1 MMKTATVKQTAG
13 LGTFAGVYLPSLLTI
28 FGVIM
33 YLRMGL
39 VVGSVGIVGAITIV
53 LIATSITFLTG
64 LSIAASATNTAVGG
78 GGAYFLISRAFGKE
92 IGAAIG
98 LPLYLAQAIGISF
111 YITGFVES
119 LFSVAPG
126 LPAPLVGV
134 ATLAVL
140 TTLAFTSASLA
151 IKTQGIILVAIIA
164 SLVSFFLGDDLVAQV
179 DPIPVPRLSFWAAFA
194 LFFPAVTGIEAGV
207 SMSGDL
213 RNPSKSLVRGVLLAI
228 LTGLVVYL
236 AICWKLGGLAPRDL
250 LRADGFIVQH
260 AARWGWMV
268 VMGVWGATL
277 SSGLGALLGGP
288 RTLQALAQDGVVPR
302 FLGKGY
308 GAGREPR
315 IATMAT
321 FLVSGT
327 CIYLGRIDVI
337 APILTM
343 FFLMSYGMLNLA
355 AGLEGTIQNPSWR
368 PTFRVPPLVCLT
380 GSALCL
386 MAMLMINPG
395 ASFVAFGFVGV
406 LYFVTMR
413 SSLVRGWD
421 DIRQGALFFFSRLAI
436 YRLSRSQT
444 SARSWRPN
452 FLVFTNGYS
461 ASENLLKFTTRITR
475 GKGFLTVAPI
485 FDKPVDRAQAKAKI
499 EGLFR
504 RKGIEALV
512 TVTQETDAETAM
524 ERLVDSYGLGPLRP
538 NTIVLGDHTATEA
551 RTKLVGHVITHATR
565 QQRNVVVIFGE
576 DETQFLDKDLQ
587 GKEPARIDVWWDD
600 ESKENSELMLVLAHM
615 HQSSKGYGAIQVNVK
630 CTVPNEAARE
640 HRQAFFDDFFTRS
653 RFRVSTQVYVSD
665 NEQEEARLLQHFSPD
680 ANLIFYGLR
689 LPRPDESDEDY
700 LAYYKALAR
709 QHRRL
714 PHLAYVVAAESVDLT
729 NLFG

>member
-1 MMKTATVKQTAG
+1 MKAATLERPAG

-39 VVGSVGIVGAITIV
+39 VVGSVGMFGAMTIV
-53 LIATSITFLTG
+53 LMATSITFLTG
-64 LSIAASATNTAVGG
+64 LSIAASATNTTIGG

-119 LFSVAPG
+119 LASVAPG

-164 SLVSFFLGDDLVAQV
+164 SIVSFFLGGEAVTEVAV
-179 DPIPVPRLSFWAAFA
+179 TPIPRLSFWAAFA

-228 LTGLVVYL
+228 VTGLVVYL
-236 AICWKLGGLAPRDL
+236 AFCWKLAGSVPRDI

-260 AARWGWMV
+260 SARWGWMV
-268 VMGVWGATL
+268 IMGVWGATL

-302 FLGKGY
+302 FLSKGY
-308 GAGREPR
+308 GPSREPR
-315 IATMAT
+315 MATLVT
-321 FLVSGT
+321 FLVSGI

-355 AGLEGTIQNPSWR
+355 AGLEGMVQNPSWR
-368 PTFRVPPLVCLT
+368 PTFRVPPIVCLI

-395 ASFVAFGFVGV
+395 ASFVAFGFVCV

-413 SSLVRGWD
+413 SSLARGWD
-421 DIRQGALFFFSRLAI
+421 DIRQGVLFFFSRIAI
-436 YRLSRSQT
+436 YRLSQTKT

-475 GKGFLTVAPI
+475 SKGFLTVAPI
-485 FDKPVDRAQAKAKI
+485 FDKPVDRSQAKAKV

-504 RKGIEALV
+504 LKGVEALV
-512 TVTQETDAETAM
+512 TIAQETDPAMAM
-524 ERLVDSYGLGPLRP
+524 ERLVDSYGLGPLIP
-538 NTIVLGDHTATEA
+538 NTIVLGDHAANEE
-551 RTKLVGHVITHATR
+551 RTNLVAHLITHATR

-576 DETQFLDKDLQ
+576 DETQFLDKDLK

-600 ESKENSELMLVLAHM
+600 ESKENSELMLLLAHM
-615 HQSSKGYGAIQVNVK
+615 HQSSKGYGAIEVNVK
-630 CTVPNEAARE
+630 CTVPNESARE

-665 NEQEEARLLQHFSPD
+665 SEEESARLLHHFSPN
-680 ANLIFYGLR
+680 ANLIFHGLR
-689 LPRPDESDEDY
+689 LPLADETADDY
-700 LAYYKALAR
+700 LTYYKAVAR
-709 QHRRL
+709 NHKRL